1 MARSVENLAGPT
13 GGFDFGAS
21 RGRKGRCLNGE
32 LGFQFTVA
40 KNLEGTLRAGD
51 NAIFDKR
58 VEIDGTTGLDLV
70 QCTHVEN
77 RE

>member
-1 MARSVENLAGPT
+1 LARSVENLTGPT

-21 RGRKGRCLNGE
+21 RGSKGSSLNGE
-32 LGFQFTVA
+32 LCFQFTVA

-58 VEIDGTTGLDLV
+58 VEIDGAA
-70 QCTHVEN
+70 
-77 RE
+77 RP